1 LRTLQRTFVGQP
13 FRADFDCP
21 ICFKLGMPVRR
32 ESLTY
37 TEFVQGALSK
47 LIRNDVHRD
56 PVKCSGEGHTREEKL
71 NANRVIQLVEVNT
84 AGCPST
90 C

>member
-1 LRTLQRTFVGQP
+1 LPNLFQTGHARQ
-13 FRADFDCP
+13 
-21 ICFKLGMPVRR
+21 

-37 TEFVQGALSK
+37 TEFVQGALSR

-84 AGCPST
+84 LLSQHLLTGR
-90 C
+90 